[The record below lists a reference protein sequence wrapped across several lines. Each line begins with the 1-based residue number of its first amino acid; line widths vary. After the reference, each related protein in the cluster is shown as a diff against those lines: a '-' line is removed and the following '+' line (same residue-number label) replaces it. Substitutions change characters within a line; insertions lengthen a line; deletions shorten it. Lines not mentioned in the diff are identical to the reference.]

1 MGQPLALPHIIETM
15 EISFF
20 CAQRSCT
27 LTHMGRVITNEV
39 PLAVRSGDSVQIRVA
54 APEAAQGDVD
64 PTEHLHFEDLTLMQ
78 RPAPSQPNRPSRWRH
93 AGRIANEGQT
103 QRCGEFQF
111 DPMAPEYQPN
121 VPTILTQSEF
131 VQTLHSS

>member
-1 MGQPLALPHIIETM
+1 MLVISFWSKVTSLVLTALFEGPTHDAITQGAYSVGQPLALPHIIETM

-64 PTEHLHFEDLTLMQ
+64 PTEHLHF
-78 RPAPSQPNRPSRWRH
+78 
-93 AGRIANEGQT
+93 
-103 QRCGEFQF
+103 
-111 DPMAPEYQPN
+111 
-121 VPTILTQSEF
+121 
-131 VQTLHSS
+131 